1 MQEFSGGNDVDALAN
16 AGLEV
21 TEFFKKKERTYYMG
35 FLNYCVTLGKVTRRY
50 PALASRA
57 KDLVEVAKSQRLR

>member
-21 TEFFKKKERTYYMG
+21 TKFFKKKERTYYMG

-50 PALASRA
+50 PALASA
-57 KDLVEVAKSQRLR
+57 VHQIVQ